1 MLDIWTNCVFG
12 AFVLIVIAHKA
23 LRLNI
28 LDVPV
33 IFLSVYNL
41 LSSTEAVAYNETY
54 YNYTRYLKG
63 RVNQKTLPPLGW
75 G

>member
-33 IFLSVYNL
+33 IFLSIYNL

-54 YNYTRYLKG
+54 
-63 RVNQKTLPPLGW
+63 
-75 G
+75 